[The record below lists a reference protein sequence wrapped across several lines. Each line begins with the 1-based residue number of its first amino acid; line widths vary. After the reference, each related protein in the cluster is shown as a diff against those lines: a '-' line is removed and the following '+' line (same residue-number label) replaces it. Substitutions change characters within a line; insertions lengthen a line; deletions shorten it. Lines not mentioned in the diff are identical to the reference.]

1 MNEPENSSFSQPDVD
16 VHLACSAL
24 PIDPKQVERLA
35 RYVLQAEGKGH
46 LGLSVAFIDDDE
58 IAEMNVAYLNHEGP
72 TDVISFPLLDD
83 HDGDWTLGEV
93 VVSVETAIRQSAE
106 FDREPLWEALLYVVH
121 GTLHLLGY
129 DDHDPSD
136 RENMHA
142 RQEELLQDFLA
153 ADNPK
158 P

>member
-1 MNEPENSSFSQPDVD
+1 MSDTENSSFSPPDVD
-16 VHLACSAL
+16 VHLACEVI
-24 PIDPKQVERLA
+24 PIDPKQVQRLA
-35 RYVLQAEGKGH
+35 RYVLESEQKGH
-46 LGLSVAFIDDDE
+46 LGLSVAFIDDAE

-93 VVSVETAIRQSAE
+93 VVSLDTALSQAAE
-106 FDREPLWEALLYVVH
+106 YQREPLWEALLYVVH

-129 DDHDPSD
+129 DDHDPED
-136 RENMHA
+136 KRKMHL
-142 RQEELLQDFLA
+142 RQEQLLEEFLA
-153 ADNPK
+153 QDNPK